1 MFHVHCCSEGH
12 EGIENCSVTLKDQ
25 VEDLGSLKTKGLY
38 WINRPNTWIL
48 NGVNVRE
55 VSTESKKK
63 KTFLEKAKVS
73 HSHTHENVF

>member
-25 VEDLGSLKTKGLY
+25 VEDLGSLKTKELY
-38 WINRPNTWIL
+38 WINRLNTWIP

-55 VSTESKKK
+55 VSQAYNWV
-63 KTFLEKAKVS
+63 EKEKNFFGKS
-73 HSHTHENVF
+73 

>member
-25 VEDLGSLKTKGLY
+25 VEDLGSLKTKELY
-38 WINRPNTWIL
+38 WINRLNTWIP

-55 VSTESKKK
+55 VSQAYNWVEKEKKFFGK
-63 KTFLEKAKVS
+63 S
-73 HSHTHENVF
+73 